1 MTVKHRANGEP
12 TLKLGAV
19 DITYRNIVI
28 MLLLSLTPLGKPVWR
43 MAGWVDSGDS
53 TANNTTVATLD
64 QINRRMAAIE
74 VQVNKLSATVD
85 SVSSFVEGM
94 KHPQHL

>member
-12 TLKLGAV
+12 TLKLGAI

-28 MLLLSLTPLGKPVWR
+28 MLLISLTPLGKPVWR

-53 TANNTTVATLD
+53 TANNATVATLD
-64 QINRRMAAIE
+64 QINKRMAALE
-74 VQVNKLSATVD
+74 TSVARLSATVD
-85 SVSSFVEGM
+85 SVSAFVDGM
-94 KHPQHL
+94 KHTHP